1 MGDGAGAGFGGVVPA
16 IATAGAAGL
25 GVVVADAAAEVTEGA
40 ELEGRVRVDES
51 AAEREAT
58 EDTSDEVTV
67 VVTEAGEAEEKLG
80 RV

>member
-1 MGDGAGAGFGGVVPA
+1 MGGAVTAL
-16 IATAGAAGL
+16 ATAGAAGF
-25 GVVVADAAAEVTEGA
+25 GVVVVTDAAAEVTEGA
-40 ELEGRVRVDES
+40 ELEVRVRVDES

-80 RV
+80 RL